1 MVEEICSAMV
11 GPEMADRRSDAG
23 TGILAGVAELIC
35 AAEAPAD
42 NPAKTTTAIKTVEND
57 LIAYPKTAVRAR
69 LKLKTDN

>member
-1 MVEEICSAMV
+1 
-11 GPEMADRRSDAG
+11 
-23 TGILAGVAELIC
+23 LIC

-69 LKLKTDN
+69 LKLKTDS